1 MLISQLAGKTGASPR
16 ALRHYESRGLLTSAR
31 QSNRYR
37 HFPET
42 AVEQVRRIRMLLDAG
57 LNLDTVAELLPC
69 FATDGIL
76 GACPTAQRRL
86 SAQIRA
92 LDERING
99 LTATRETLATAL
111 HKIDPTQ
118 ADNPPHARCDWTA

>member
-37 HFPET
+37 RFPQT

-57 LNLDTVAELLPC
+57 LNLDAVAELLPC

-99 LTATRETLATAL
+99 LTLTRQTLATAL
-111 HKIDPTQ
+111 RQIDPTY
-118 ADNPPHARCDWTA
+118 ADNLPLPAASGTA